1 MSSRVD
7 HREQRFNRMMRKKPV
22 LKEGLPKCTPK
33 VRQMRPSIRQ
43 ENSAKAHAYAAEK
56 PFFLCT
62 RNIGFDDFSAVM
74 N

>member
-1 MSSRVD
+1 MHPKSASNAS
-7 HREQRFNRMMRKKPV
+7 FN
-22 LKEGLPKCTPK
+22 
-33 VRQMRPSIRQ
+33 SA